1 MTEIQITVVTEGHGH
16 EEDHSDPPRD
26 EDTEPFEKEGLHE
39 AVFGSSFA
47 DMFHSGRQKVIDKA
61 SGVKKSRGR
70 DFTAFANLSDGA
82 KGSYRTMLI
91 DKLAQTY
98 FGGDRGRSTSFVDD
112 IIYPA
117 LKSGEIHS
125 VHWGPQDV
133 ILKEYEN
140 SPAIARLPKDARNA
154 AIADFKNRMLLV
166 EPGALKMK
174 GAVYHDMTPYM
185 NKEPHVKEKKAST
198 QTPLTDKDKA
208 MDSRMM
214 EASKAW
220 AQHRE
225 DQRARDAARMERDAE
240 LEAENVTESG
250 PEPVPEP
257 ESEPKPGPEHTP
269 DSPPAPEPAPE
280 SKDYSSLKT
289 GLKDR
294 GLL

>member
-61 SGVKKSRGR
+61 SGVKKSKGR
-70 DFTAFANLSDGA
+70 DFRAFTEFSGPERN
-82 KGSYRTMLI
+82 SYKMMLI
-91 DKLAQTY
+91 DKLAQMY
-98 FGGDRGRSTSFVDD
+98 GGDRHKANSLVETD
-112 IIYPA
+112 ILPK
-117 LKSGEIHS
+117 LQSGEIHS
-125 VHWGPQDV
+125 VHWGPLNE
-133 ILKEYEN
+133 IKAEYAKTP
-140 SPAIARLPKDARNA
+140 SIVRLPKDKRDA
-154 AIADFKNRMLLV
+154 AVAEFLDKALFV
-166 EPGALKMK
+166 EPGTLKMK

-185 NKEPHVKEKKAST
+185 KKEPRVKEYDST
-198 QTPLTDKDKA
+198 QNALTDEDMA

-240 LEAENVTESG
+240 LEAEYASE
-250 PEPVPEP
+250 PEP
-257 ESEPKPGPEHTP
+257 EPEPEPTPTPG
-269 DSPPAPEPAPE
+269 SQPAPEPAPE

-289 GLKDR
+289 GLK
-294 GLL
+294 GAGWL